1 MVIFHGYV
9 SHNQGVTFFK
19 ISPHKNNDKSPPNF
33 ASSCCK
39 VWMCSSCPCDS
50 CPWLCDAWP
59 AWPWEWPC
67 EVSPAGLKDYPE
79 GVIQHSYGSHSP
91 FMIKMIIHLFKM
103 VLFQFATLNKQ
114 RVYQRL
120 TPLAALASS
129 DTTDGPSTD
138 LSFLPTAMLGTA
150 I

>member
-1 MVIFHGYV
+1 
-9 SHNQGVTFFK
+9 
-19 ISPHKNNDKSPPNF
+19 
-33 ASSCCK
+33 
-39 VWMCSSCPCDS
+39 
-50 CPWLCDAWP
+50 
-59 AWPWEWPC
+59 
-67 EVSPAGLKDYPE
+67 
-79 GVIQHSYGSHSP
+79 
-91 FMIKMIIHLFKM
+91 MIKMIIHLFKM

-114 RVYQRL
+114 RVDQRL